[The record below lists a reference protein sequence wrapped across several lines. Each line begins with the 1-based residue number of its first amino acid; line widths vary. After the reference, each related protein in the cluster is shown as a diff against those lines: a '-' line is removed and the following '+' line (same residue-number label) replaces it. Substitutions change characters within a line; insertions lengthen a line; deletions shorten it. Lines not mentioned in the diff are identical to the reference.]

1 MMSFVNPGLLGPPAV
16 FQRVFVKP
24 IEASQDTSATPEEIE
39 SGNARSQEL
48 QRRIASFML
57 RRTAAV
63 NEQYLPKC
71 FQYVVFCR
79 PTAAQLAAYKKEL
92 HGEEDSV
99 RGGEQSALRNLF
111 DGSGIDGS
119 RVLSLINRMRQI
131 CNHAQ
136 FAQVV
141 RTILLMFFVFFL
153 GTFNQNLIYSPL
165 HQFVYSPLSATALQ
179 EYL

>member
-39 SGNARSQEL
+39 SGDARSKEL
-48 QRRIASFML
+48 QRRISSFML

-63 NEQYLPKC
+63 NEKYLPKC

-79 PTAAQLAAYKKEL
+79 PTAAQLTAYKKEL
-92 HGEEDSV
+92 YGEEDCS
-99 RGGEQSALRNLF
+99 RGGEQSAFRQLF

-141 RTILLMFFVFFL
+141 CTILFFL
-153 GTFNQNLIYSPL
+153 AAHSTRACCAVWCTS
-165 HQFVYSPLSATALQ
+165 VCALDHRQ
-179 EYL
+179 KAIALRQ

>member
-39 SGNARSQEL
+39 SGAARSKGL

-63 NEQYLPKC
+63 NEKYLPKC

-92 HGEEDSV
+92 YGDEGSS
-99 RGGEQSALRNLF
+99 RGGEQSALRSLL
-111 DGSGIDGS
+111 DGSGVDGS

-136 FAQVV
+136 FSQVV
-141 RTILLMFFVFFL
+141 RITLL
-153 GTFNQNLIYSPL
+153 NYSMKARNGL
-165 HQFVYSPLSATALQ
+165 VGSAW
-179 EYL
+179 